1 MQERSNSVQERLGQD
16 GCRTGGIRG
25 GAGGKQDSRET
36 RKYGGRKR
44 ERQDSKSLTFRRQPL
59 TIVFTFNELFCL
71 LTMPA
76 TRKVAYSTC

>member
-1 MQERSNSVQERLGQD
+1 MNVPEINDDARLLSLLLRYIFFG
-16 GCRTGGIRG
+16 
-25 GAGGKQDSRET
+25 RET

-44 ERQDSKSLTFRRQPL
+44 GRQDSKSLTFRRQPL